1 MLGKAFE
8 IELQHFF
15 KGMSLMS
22 WVGHFLALAVFGLLV
37 PLRQGLDFL
46 DVMFLLAY
54 ACLPCLFAA
63 PLVAESVASRRIP
76 PPREGYLAQV
86 LTPTLFALLW
96 LVLILATGFIT
107 VNAASRIPR
116 VVLPPLPVLLNVV
129 ALSIALTLL
138 AGALT
143 AWLSLNIGTVKLAKA
158 HSRRLFLL
166 MLVLVLLWTRM
177 APPAWR
183 NFVTDRLTAG
193 RITWFIGPLSLLFLA
208 LGLALLRAG
217 TRRREEDEE
226 GPLLKLV

>member
-76 PPREGYLAQV
+76 PPQEGYFSQV
-86 LTPTLFALLW
+86 LTPVIFALGW

-107 VNAASRIPR
+107 VNSASRIPR
-116 VVLPPLPVLLNVV
+116 IVLPPAAVLFNIV
-129 ALSIALTLL
+129 ALSVALTLL

-143 AWLSLNIGTVKLAKA
+143 GWLSLNIGTVKLAKA

-166 MLVLVLLWTRM
+166 MLVLVLLWARL

-183 NFVTDRLTAG
+183 NFLADRLTAG
-193 RITWFIGPLSLLFLA
+193 RISFFVAPLA
-208 LGLALLRAG
+208 LVLLLVGVAFLRMGA
-217 TRRREEDEE
+217 RRRQEEED